1 MIKDEKWP
9 VARLIPISSESGVEA
24 QERKLASALLAV
36 MGAVPEFGLGLLK
49 PLGAPSGKIETYI
62 EVPFKLED
70 GRSIR
75 PDGVIVVTR
84 AGKTWSA
91 VVEAKVAANR
101 LDAAQMNA
109 YLDLARD
116 ADYQAVI
123 SISNQYVSSSTAY
136 PIEIDRRK
144 LRRTSLHHW
153 SWIDL
158 LTTATV
164 QKEHRGIKDPDQAY
178 VLGELIRYLSDP
190 RSGAVAFDGMGSH
203 WTAVREGA
211 RVQTLRKGEAGVDAV
226 AAKWDDL
233 IRYVG
238 LMLTTALGREVRQA
252 LPAAERTVTARRQAL
267 VESLVAR
274 GIVYAELQI
283 PDVAGTLKVSA
294 DLRSRQ
300 VIASTSIDAPR
311 EGTSKGRVSWLLRQL
326 QGAPDGLTVEVRV
339 AGRSASLAAPLAAVR
354 AEPLIVYPEKGRDI
368 RGFVLSVTSNM
379 GTKRDAG
386 RGSFADGV
394 VTAAESFYE
403 LVLQKLRAWK
413 AAPPQ
418 LRKQQDTEEPV
429 EEVVAE
435 LVGVEPSQI
444 ADVSGEGTKGATE
457 PDGVNDEDEE
467 SAGAFG
473 EGDTLSE
480 VRAESTELEST

>member
-1 MIKDEKWP
+1 MIRDEKWP
-9 VARLIPISSESGVEA
+9 VARLIPISSASGVEA

-91 VVEAKVAANR
+91 IVEAKVAANR
-101 LDAAQMNA
+101 LDATQMNA

-116 ADYQAVI
+116 TDYQAVI

-144 LRRTSLHHW
+144 LRRTALHHW

-164 QKEHRGIKDPDQAY
+164 QKEHRGVKDPDQAY
-178 VLGELIRYLSDP
+178 MLGELIRYLSDP

-267 VESLVAR
+267 VESLVSKGDPVR
-274 GIVYAELQI
+274 GATDPRRGGNAETVSGPALSSGHRFDLDRG
-283 PDVAGTLKVSA
+283 PTGGDVKGSCFMASPPVAG
-294 DLRSRQ
+294 
-300 VIASTSIDAPR
+300 
-311 EGTSKGRVSWLLRQL
+311 
-326 QGAPDGLTVEVRV
+326 GA
-339 AGRSASLAAPLAAVR
+339 
-354 AEPLIVYPEKGRDI
+354 
-368 RGFVLSVTSNM
+368 
-379 GTKRDAG
+379 
-386 RGSFADGV
+386 
-394 VTAAESFYE
+394 
-403 LVLQKLRAWK
+403 
-413 AAPPQ
+413 
-418 LRKQQDTEEPV
+418 
-429 EEVVAE
+429 
-435 LVGVEPSQI
+435 
-444 ADVSGEGTKGATE
+444 
-457 PDGVNDEDEE
+457 
-467 SAGAFG
+467 
-473 EGDTLSE
+473 
-480 VRAESTELEST
+480 